1 MAAPNAERKLFLGA
15 RFKRLRRELGLT
27 QTRMAEDLGVS
38 PSYLNLL
45 ERNQR
50 PVTAQ
55 VLLRLAEAY
64 DLDLKSLATDP
75 ESAGATGL
83 SEVFSD
89 HIFRDLGLG
98 RHEIAEV
105 AENTPAVAEAVVRL
119 YRAYLDQRR
128 LSELGGA
135 ARPEEG
141 AGPAS
146 VAQPSDWVRD
156 FIQAQKNHFGELED
170 AADGVSGALGAEPQ
184 EFAWA
189 ARERLAK
196 THGIQVRVVP
206 IEVLPE
212 SVRRFDHHRRRL
224 LLSEALSAEGRAFAL
239 AYQLALLEHRDL
251 LERLI
256 DRAAPPDRPTRN
268 LLKVSL
274 ANYLA
279 AAILMPYQAFYEA
292 AERTAYD
299 LDLLSNRFGVS
310 FEQACHRL
318 TTLARPGAR
327 GVPFFMMRVD
337 SAGNISKR
345 FAGSTFPFS
354 RFGGACPR
362 WNIHSAF
369 RTPGRVVTQIVETPD
384 GQRYFTFS
392 RTVTRLAS
400 SYADGE
406 DAELSIGMGCELK
419 HAERL
424 VYARGLDLADPRATA
439 IGAACR
445 ICERPACPQRAA
457 EPISRTLTVDDFTK
471 SISPYPFAE
480 A

>member
-1 MAAPNAERKLFLGA
+1 MAVSTDRKLFLGA
-15 RFKRLRRELGLT
+15 RLKRLRRDLGLT

-64 DLDLKSLATDP
+64 DLDLRTLSADP
-75 ESAGATGL
+75 EAAGATGL
-83 SEVFSD
+83 SEVFTD
-89 HIFRDLGLG
+89 QLFRDLGLP

-105 AENTPAVAEAVVRL
+105 AESAPGVAEAVVRL

-128 LSELGGA
+128 LSELGAA

-141 AGPAS
+141 AAASPAGM
-146 VAQPSDWVRD
+146 PSDWVRD
-156 FIQAQKNHFGELED
+156 LIQERKNHFPELEE
-170 AADGVSGALGAEPQ
+170 AAETFVDELAASPQ
-184 EFAWA
+184 DFAWA
-189 ARERLAK
+189 ARERLSSR
-196 THGIQVRVVP
+196 HGVRVQVVP
-206 IEVLPE
+206 VEVLPE
-212 SVRRFDHHRRRL
+212 SVRRFDHHRKRL
-224 LLSEALSAEGRAFAL
+224 FLSEALTAEGRAFSL
-239 AYQLALLEHRDL
+239 AYQLAILEHREL
-251 LERLI
+251 LDGLA
-256 DRAAPPDRPTRN
+256 DRAAPPDRPTRS

-274 ANYLA
+274 ANYLGA
-279 AAILMPYQAFYEA
+279 AMLMPYAAYHEA

-299 LDLLSNRFGVS
+299 IDLMRARFGVS

-318 TTLARPGAR
+318 TTLSRSGAR
-327 GVPFFMMRVD
+327 GVPFFMIRID

-362 WNIHSAF
+362 WNIHSSF
-369 RTPGRVVTQIVETPD
+369 RTPGRIVTQIIETPD
-384 GQRYFTFS
+384 GQRYFTFA
-392 RTVTRLAS
+392 RTVSRVATA
-400 SYADGE
+400 YAGE
-406 DAELSIGMGCELK
+406 DAELAIGMGCELK
-419 HAERL
+419 YAERL
-424 VYARGLDLADPRATA
+424 AYARGLDLREPRATP
-439 IGAACR
+439 IGPACR

-471 SISPYPFAE
+471 SISPYPFA
-480 A
+480 AS